1 MPTWRDQLHGN
12 NPLKSACSVRSWKL
26 ELTDLADVS
35 TSLFPPNSDHV
46 MIFSGVYN
54 CPVLTCPHAVTCA
67 WQIATKSKN
76 QCTERTVNLG
86 FAKIEYLIS
95 ANNSLSYGI
104 TPLINLKQIVF
115 LMNIF
120 NSMSA
125 EWRSVLKASTD
136 VIVIDPFQIPTVPI
150 LDASSKQ
157 IYQLFLL
164 NRNWHK
170 LMNYYPIG
178 RRFIC

>member
-1 MPTWRDQLHGN
+1 MTN
-12 NPLKSACSVRSWKL
+12 CNEIKKSMHRK
-26 ELTDLADVS
+26 D
-35 TSLFPPNSDHV
+35 
-46 MIFSGVYN
+46 I
-54 CPVLTCPHAVTCA
+54 
-67 WQIATKSKN
+67 
-76 QCTERTVNLG
+76 VNLG
-86 FAKIEYLIS
+86 CAKIEDLIS

-104 TPLINLKQIVF
+104 TPMINLKQIVF

-120 NSMSA
+120 NSMSP

-164 NRNWHK
+164 NRN
-170 LMNYYPIG
+170 
-178 RRFIC
+178 